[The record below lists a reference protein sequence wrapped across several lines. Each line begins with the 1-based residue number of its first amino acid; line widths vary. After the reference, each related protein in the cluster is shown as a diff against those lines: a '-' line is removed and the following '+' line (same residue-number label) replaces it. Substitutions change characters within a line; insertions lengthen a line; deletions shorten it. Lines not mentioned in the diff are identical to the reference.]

1 MKNIIIA
8 AIIISGTFIISSCA
22 DERIEGCT
30 NPYALNFNPQASD
43 DNGACYTPIQTKKV
57 LMADF
62 TATWCGPCGDW
73 GAPNFEGAISMTE
86 GMSEPMGIHSGD
98 EMANPLADEFL
109 AFYNITGIPTLKV
122 WNEVNGFSDSSSMA
136 SAVESELD
144 DPLAEA
150 GAILV
155 LTDKGGSF
163 EVGVSAGTFEQV
175 VGDYYVAVYILEN
188 NLKYSQN
195 GAGEDGVYDPDFVH
209 QHVLRTSATGDMFGQ
224 QFIFGSGFPG
234 QMYTKIYS
242 VPKET
247 SWKSA
252 DIYALAVVWKYAK
265 NKETSQF
272 EYNVVN
278 VVNSRD
284 LPK

>member
-1 MKNIIIA
+1 MKNILLA
-8 AIIISGTFIISSCA
+8 ALILSGTFFVSSCA

-43 DNGACYTPIQTKKV
+43 DDGNCYTPIQAKKV

-73 GAPNFEGAISMTE
+73 GAPNFEGAIRLTE
-86 GMSEPMGIHSGD
+86 GMAEPMGIHSSD
-98 EMANPLADEFL
+98 EMSNPLADEFL
-109 AFYNITGIPTLKV
+109 SYYNITGIPTLKV
-122 WNEVNGFSDSSSMA
+122 WNIANGFNDSLAMA
-136 SAVESELD
+136 GAVEDAMEE
-144 DPLAEA
+144 PLAEA
-150 GAILV
+150 GAIVL

-175 VGDYYVAVYILEN
+175 VGDYYIAIYILED
-188 NLKYSQN
+188 NLKYPQN
-195 GAGEDGVYDPDFVH
+195 GHAEDGGYDTSFVH
-209 QHVLRTSATGDMFGQ
+209 QHVLRGSATGDMFGQ
-224 QFIFGSGFPG
+224 QFVFGSGFPG
-234 QMYTKIYS
+234 LMYTKIYN

-247 SWKSA
+247 AWKSE
-252 DIYALAVVWKYAK
+252 DIYALGVVWKYAK

-278 VVNSRD
+278 VVDSRD
-284 LPK
+284 MPQ